1 MKISTKGRYGLEA
14 LMVMCL
20 ETGQNH
26 VSLKKIAET
35 LNISEPYI
43 LQIFLVL
50 RRSGIVDSVRGAQG
64 GYVLS
69 RDPGQ
74 ITVGE
79 VLNALEGP
87 LSPVSC
93 VVEGCR
99 ESCSRMEGCATRL
112 LWERVKNSLNVLTN
126 SMTLHDLVNHYLSM
140 NPQKVQED
148 YCI

>member
-20 ETGQNH
+20 ETDQNH

-35 LNISEPYI
+35 LDISEAYI

-50 RRSGIVDSVRGAQG
+50 RRAGIVESVRGAQG
-64 GYVLS
+64 GYRLS
-69 RDPGQ
+69 GDPAEISVGQ
-74 ITVGE
+74 

-87 LSPVSC
+87 ISPVAC
-93 VVEGCR
+93 VSDGSR
-99 ESCSRMEGCATRL
+99 ETCDRMEGCATRL
-112 LWERVKNSLNVLTN
+112 LWERVRAELNSLTG
-126 SMTLHDLVNHYLSM
+126 SITLADLIQYYKSRA
-140 NPQKVQED
+140 PQWVMED